1 MSNARIIVLSITHQG
16 LTKREAAAKYGV
28 TLRWVNI
35 LLARFREGDL
45 EALQPGSRKPHTN
58 PRRINQELRAR
69 IIELRAELTREGFDA
84 GPISLGFA
92 LRVEGVSPPATSTI
106 RRVLVEEELIT
117 PQPRKRPRRSLVR
130 FQANQ
135 PNETWQSD
143 FTHWRLADGSD
154 VEILNWLD
162 DHSRFL
168 LGCTVFTPVTGPAV
182 VTDFLR
188 LVQTYGPPHST
199 LTDNGVVY
207 TARFQKGRN
216 QFEYEL
222 VKLGIVQKNGSPGH
236 PQTQGKI
243 ERFHQTLKR
252 YLVQHPRAHTPEEL
266 QQQLDIFRTKYNTRR
281 PHKALSGAT
290 PAHAY
295 QATIKAKPGHD
306 TGFDPKR
313 IRFDKVDESGKVTL
327 RRAGKMHRLGIG
339 RAHAR
344 QRVIILTTAESVTV
358 THRTTGEILSEHSI
372 NPEKRYWP
380 KK

>member
-1 MSNARIIVLSITHQG
+1 MFVLSITHQG
-16 LTKREAAAKYGV
+16 LTKAQAAAKYGV

-35 LLARFREGDL
+35 LLARFSQGGFD
-45 EALQPGSRKPHTN
+45 ALQPRSRKPHSN
-58 PRRINQELRAR
+58 PRRITPELRAR
-69 IIELRAELTREGFDA
+69 IIELRAEVTGEGFDA

-92 LRVEGVSPPATSTI
+92 LASEGLSPPATSTI

-117 PQPRKRPRRSLVR
+117 PQPRKRPRGSLVR
-130 FQANQ
+130 FEAKQ
-135 PNETWQSD
+135 PNETRQSD
-143 FTHWRLADGSD
+143 FTHWRLADDSD

-188 LVQTYGPPHST
+188 LVNTYGPPHST

-222 VKLGIVQKNGSPGH
+222 MKLGVVQKNGSPSH

-252 YLVQHPRAHTPEEL
+252 YLHQQPRAGSPAEL
-266 QQQLDIFRTKYNTRR
+266 QEQLDTFRRKYNRKVRR
-281 PHKALSGAT
+281 PRVQDHPVQG
-290 PAHAY
+290 
-295 QATIKAKPGHD
+295 
-306 TGFDPKR
+306 
-313 IRFDKVDESGKVTL
+313 
-327 RRAGKMHRLGIG
+327 RLPRG
-339 RAHAR
+339 
-344 QRVIILTTAESVTV
+344 S
-358 THRTTGEILSEHSI
+358 
-372 NPEKRYWP
+372 PEKTLVCRQDPELVVRIY
-380 KK
+380 

>member
-1 MSNARIIVLSITHQG
+1 MIVLSITHQG
-16 LTKREAAAKYGV
+16 LTKAQAAAKYGV

-35 LLARFREGDL
+35 LLARFSQGGFD
-45 EALQPGSRKPHTN
+45 ALQPRSRKPHTN
-58 PRRINQELRAR
+58 PRRITPELRAR
-69 IIELRAELTREGFDA
+69 IIELRAELTGEGFDA

-92 LRVEGVSPPATSTI
+92 LASEGLSPPATSTI

-117 PQPRKRPRRSLVR
+117 PQPRKRPRGSLVR
-130 FQANQ
+130 FEAKQ

-143 FTHWRLADGSD
+143 FTHWRLADDSD

-162 DHSRFL
+162 DHSRYL

-188 LVQTYGPPHST
+188 LVNTYGPPHST

-222 VKLGIVQKNGSPGH
+222 MKLGVVQKNGSPGH

-252 YLVQHPRAHTPEEL
+252 YLHQQPRAGSPAEL
-266 QQQLDIFRTKYNTRR
+266 QEQLDTFRRKYNTKR
-281 PHKALSGAT
+281 PHKALRGAT
-290 PAHAY
+290 PDHAY
-295 QATIKAKPGHD
+295 TATLKAHPGSD
-306 TGFDPKR
+306 DAGFDQR
-313 IRFDKVDESGKVTL
+313 RVRFDRVDESGKVSL

-339 RAHAR
+339 RTHAR
-344 QRVIILTTAESVTV
+344 QRVIILTTEDTITV
-358 THRTTGEILSEHSI
+358 THRTTGEVLSEHTI

-380 KK
+380 KR